1 MPDPAALADRVATH
15 TGLLVCVLVIAALWL
30 WATRHGRRHV
40 WGGPEPST
48 LRDVRR
54 EGREG

>member
-1 MPDPAALADRVATH
+1 MPDPGWFAAVAP
-15 TGLLVCVLVIAALWL
+15 LAALWL

-54 EGREG
+54 D